1 MKIEKVEGIVVSETN
16 YSETSKILNVYTKE
30 YGIIGVLS
38 KGCRSLKSK
47 LRSVS
52 CKLTFGYFHIYY
64 KENALSTLI
73 SVDLIDSLKNSK
85 SDIKKISYL
94 SYIIDL
100 TVQVVKQSEED
111 IFDLLKQS
119 ILKIE
124 EGLDP
129 LVITNILEIK
139 LLEVLGVMPQ
149 LDCCNVCGNTNDI
162 VTISVENGGYICKD
176 CISVNDKMYSEKVI
190 KLLRM
195 YYYVDIEKITKL
207 EIKEEVKKDINEF
220 LDLYY
225 EQYTGLYLKSKNF
238 LKRLNSYSTAI
249 SKES

>member
-1 MKIEKVEGIVVSETN
+1 MKIEKVEGIVISETN
-16 YSETSKILNVYTKE
+16 YSETSKILNIYTKE
-30 YGIIGVLS
+30 HGIIGVVS

-47 LRSVS
+47 LRAVS

-73 SVDLIDSLKNSK
+73 SVDLIDSLKNTK
-85 SDIKKISYL
+85 SDIKKISYV
-94 SYIIDL
+94 SYIIEL
-100 TVQVVKQSEED
+100 TAQVVKESEED

-162 VTISVENGGYICKD
+162 VTISVENGGYVCKD
-176 CISVNDKMYSEKVI
+176 CMMENDKIYSEKVI

-207 EIKEEVKKDINEF
+207 EIKEEVKKEINEF

-225 EQYTGLYLKSKNF
+225 DQYTGLYLKSKNF
-238 LKRLNSYSTAI
+238 LKRLNHLDTI
-249 SKES
+249 KD

>member
-100 TVQVVKQSEED
+100 TVQVV
-111 IFDLLKQS
+111 
-119 ILKIE
+119 
-124 EGLDP
+124 
-129 LVITNILEIK
+129 
-139 LLEVLGVMPQ
+139 
-149 LDCCNVCGNTNDI
+149 
-162 VTISVENGGYICKD
+162 
-176 CISVNDKMYSEKVI
+176 
-190 KLLRM
+190 
-195 YYYVDIEKITKL
+195 
-207 EIKEEVKKDINEF
+207 
-220 LDLYY
+220 
-225 EQYTGLYLKSKNF
+225 
-238 LKRLNSYSTAI
+238 
-249 SKES
+249 

>member
-1 MKIEKVEGIVVSETN
+1 MKIEKVEGIVISETN
-16 YSETSKILNVYTKE
+16 YSETSKILNIYTKE
-30 YGIIGVLS
+30 YGIIGVVS

-73 SVDLIDSLKNSK
+73 SVDLIDSLKNIK
-85 SDIKKISYL
+85 KDIKKISYA
-94 SYIIDL
+94 SYVLDL
-100 TVQVVKQSEED
+100 TTQVVKQSEEN
-111 IFDLLKQS
+111 IFDLLKTS
-119 ILKIE
+119 LLKIE

-129 LVITNILEIK
+129 LVITNILEVK

-149 LDCCNVCGNTNDI
+149 IDGCSLCGNQTDI
-162 VTISVENGGYICKD
+162 ITISVEGGGYICKE
-176 CISVNDKMYSEKVI
+176 CVAPEDKIYDEKVI

-207 EIKEEVKKDINEF
+207 EVSDHIKKEMNEF

-225 EQYTGLYLKSKNF
+225 DKYTGLYLKSKKF
-238 LKRLNSYSTAI
+238 LKKINNYAI
-249 SKES
+249 ISND

>member
-1 MKIEKVEGIVVSETN
+1 MKIEKVEGIVISETN
-16 YSETSKILNVYTKE
+16 YSETSKILNIYTKE
-30 YGIIGVLS
+30 YGIIGVVS

-64 KENALSTLI
+64 KESALSTLI

-100 TVQVVKQSEED
+100 TTQVVKQSEEE
-111 IFDLLKQS
+111 IFNLLKQC

-176 CISVNDKMYSEKVI
+176 CMSENDKMYSEKVI

-207 EIKEEVKKDINEF
+207 EIKEEVKKEINEF

-225 EQYTGLYLKSKNF
+225 DQYTGLYLKSKNF
-238 LKRLNSYSTAI
+238 LKRLNHLDTI
-249 SKES
+249 KD